1 MQVVPPQAAEMEPER
16 KSSAVVA
23 PIEDGWSM
31 WQWLSTPPGSTSLP
45 VASISS
51 APGPSPSASAT
62 TRPSRMPT
70 SQTTVSA
77 AVATVPPRMTRS

>member
-31 WQWLSTPPGSTSLP
+31 WQ
-45 VASISS
+45 
-51 APGPSPSASAT
+51 
-62 TRPSRMPT
+62 
-70 SQTTVSA
+70 
-77 AVATVPPRMTRS
+77 